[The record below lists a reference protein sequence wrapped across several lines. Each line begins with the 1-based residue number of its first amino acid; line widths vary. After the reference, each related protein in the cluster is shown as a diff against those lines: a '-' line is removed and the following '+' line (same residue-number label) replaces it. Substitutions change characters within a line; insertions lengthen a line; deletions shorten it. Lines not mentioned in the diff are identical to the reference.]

1 MQSIS
6 SASFSG
12 KTALV
17 RVDFNVPLDKEGNI
31 TDDKRIRAALPTI
44 QHILENGGA
53 AVLMSHMGRPKGM
66 VKPEFS
72 LGQIVAHLSELLD
85 VAVKFAGDCTS
96 EEAMAVTA
104 DLQPGE
110 VVLLENLRF
119 DAREKKGD
127 VEFAQTL
134 ACHGEVY
141 VNDAFGTAHRAH
153 ASTTVVA
160 RFYEERYAG
169 FLLEKEITTV
179 GQVMD
184 NPKRPFTAIMGGAKV
199 SDKIQI
205 IQRLLD
211 KVDNL
216 LIGGGMAYTFLKAK
230 GHQIGTSLCEDEKIA
245 LAAALLKAARAKGV
259 TILTPVD
266 SVVADK
272 FAEDAKTALVRNA
285 DFPTDMMGLDIGP
298 ETFEHYRK
306 VIMESGTVLWNGP
319 MGVFEM
325 KPFAQGTMAIAKT
338 LTEATAENGTFTL
351 IGGGDSAA
359 AIAKAGLEDKVS
371 YVSTGG
377 GALLELLEG
386 KVLPGVAALS
396 GEDSSSN

>member
-6 SASFSG
+6 SASISG
-12 KTALV
+12 KRVLV
-17 RVDFNVPLDKEGNI
+17 RVDFNVPLDGEGNI
-31 TDDKRIRAALPTI
+31 TDDKRIRGALPTI
-44 QHILENGGA
+44 NHILENGGSA
-53 AVLMSHMGRPKGM
+53 ILMSHMGRPKGEINL
-66 VKPEFS
+66 KYS
-72 LGQIVAHLSELLD
+72 LGQIVSHLSELLD

-96 EEAMAVTA
+96 EEALGVTS

-119 DAREKKGD
+119 DGREKKGD
-127 VEFAQTL
+127 EEFAEILSQ
-134 ACHGEVY
+134 HGDIY

-153 ASTTVVA
+153 ASTTIVA
-160 RFYEERYAG
+160 RYFTEKYAG

-179 GQVMD
+179 SKVME

-230 GHQIGTSLCEDEKIA
+230 GVEIGTSLCETEKVA
-245 LAAALLKAARAKGV
+245 LAAALIKSARAKGV
-259 TILTPVD
+259 NILVPVD

-272 FAEDAKTALVRNA
+272 FAEDATTAVVRNA
-285 DFPTDMMGLDIGP
+285 SFPKDMMGLDIGP
-298 ETFEHYRK
+298 ETFQHYYT

-325 KPFAQGTMAIAKT
+325 APFAQGTMAVAT
-338 LTEATAENGTFTL
+338 ALTEATKNNGTFTL

-359 AIAKAGLEDKVS
+359 AIAKAGLEDEVS

-386 KVLPGVAALS
+386 KELPGVAALS
-396 GEDSSSN
+396 

>member
-17 RVDFNVPLDKEGNI
+17 RVDFNVPLDENGNI
-31 TDDKRIRAALPTI
+31 TDDKRIRGALPTI
-44 QHILENGGA
+44 QHILEKGGS
-53 AVLMSHMGRPKGM
+53 AVLMSHLGRPKGEF
-66 VKPEFS
+66 KPEFS
-72 LGQIVAHLSELLD
+72 LGQIVGHLSELLD
-85 VAVKFAGDCTS
+85 VAVKFGGDCVS
-96 EEAMAVTA
+96 EEALAMTA

-119 DAREKKGD
+119 DPREKKGD
-127 VEFAQTL
+127 VDFAQLL
-134 ACHGEVY
+134 ASHGNVY

-160 RFYEERYAG
+160 QFYEEKYAG
-169 FLLEKEITTV
+169 FLLEKEVATV
-179 GQVMD
+179 SKVMED
-184 NPKRPFTAIMGGAKV
+184 PKRPFTAIMGGAKV

-230 GHQIGTSLCEDEKIA
+230 GHQIGTSLCETEKIA
-245 LAAALLKAARAKGV
+245 LAAALLKSARAKGV

-272 FAEDAKTALVRNA
+272 FSEDANTALVRNA
-285 DFPTDMMGLDIGP
+285 DFPSDMMGLDIGP

-338 LTEATAENGTFTL
+338 LTEATAEKGTFTL

-359 AIAKAGLEDKVS
+359 AIAQAGLEDKVS

-396 GEDSSSN
+396 GDGSSSL